1 MSDIS
6 FTEMGKA
13 LDAATQT
20 RAPQTSVSSNTSAS
34 TEEKQSV
41 STPATQASGEGSP
54 TPTSAQPSGGASSQ
68 PPKTDKSPS
77 AVAEPNSDQPPTGPQ
92 GTPTATPDDKE
103 ARERRERN
111 RWFAQQRIAAKEAKK
126 KRFEEEKARL
136 EKERDAYADE
146 TGKYHNPQMVD
157 VKNDQLRE
165 LEIARI
171 QEAQMEW
178 EQEAYQLFSPE
189 DAKTFIEDSKTLGQY
204 LNDREPEILSYLDR
218 PYGKHLL
225 KGWMDKIAKN
235 REAAARWKS
244 LNSYEKS
251 KILDSYYSQLEKFG
265 NDYAEGKIDANGNP
279 VNAGTPAPATPTQT
293 PTQTPQPT
301 PPQNV
306 PVPGSGRDTNTM
318 PPTNNFA
325 LALQDAMNK
334 RHM

>member
-1 MSDIS
+1 
-6 FTEMGKA
+6 
-13 LDAATQT
+13 
-20 RAPQTSVSSNTSAS
+20 
-34 TEEKQSV
+34 
-41 STPATQASGEGSP
+41 
-54 TPTSAQPSGGASSQ
+54 
-68 PPKTDKSPS
+68 
-77 AVAEPNSDQPPTGPQ
+77 
-92 GTPTATPDDKE
+92 
-103 ARERRERN
+103 
-111 RWFAQQRIAAKEAKK
+111 
-126 KRFEEEKARL
+126 
-136 EKERDAYADE
+136 
-146 TGKYHNPQMVD
+146 

-225 KGWMDKIAKN
+225 KGWTDKIAKN

-279 VNAGTPAPATPTQT
+279 VNAGTPKPATPTQT
-293 PTQTPQPT
+293 QTQTPQQT

-334 RHM
+334 RRM